1 MSTKTINH
9 SMKKFALSIAGSL
22 LIIAAPTSFS
32 ALAQSDIQGGKT
44 CRVSDPTGTLLN
56 VRSSPNG
63 QIVGKIKN
71 GKNVYIQSVERDAK
85 GKPWVLIAV
94 KERGKLRELGFVLRE
109 FIGCFE

>member
-1 MSTKTINH
+1 
-9 SMKKFALSIAGSL
+9 MKKFALSIVGAL
-22 LIIAAPTSFS
+22 LVVAYPTAFS

-63 QIVGKIKN
+63 RIVGKIKN
-71 GKNVYIQSVERDAK
+71 GRNVYIQSVERDAK

-94 KERGKLRELGFVLRE
+94 KEQGQNRVLGFVLRE

>member
-1 MSTKTINH
+1 
-9 SMKKFALSIAGSL
+9 MKKFALSIVGAL
-22 LIIAAPTSFS
+22 LVVAYSTAFS
-32 ALAQSDIQGGKT
+32 AFAQSDIQGGKT

-63 QIVGKIKN
+63 RIVGKIKN
-71 GKNVYIQSVERDAK
+71 GRNVYIQSVERDAK

-94 KERGKLRELGFVLRE
+94 KERGQLKELGFVLRE